1 MADAICYTLASINN
15 WDCENYGHES
25 GDRKWYMRTSGE
37 NHVTKDCTDIANE
50 FPGIKGTSW
59 IFPINFIMIT
69 QNKMVDG
76 YHDLLIRGLRPLSP
90 NKVHCD
96 TTLYEPPK
104 MRLRFHGTARVN
116 FTEYGGASA
125 PTHTRTRTLGGL
137 QVQQMHSCHRE

>member
-1 MADAICYTLASINN
+1 
-15 WDCENYGHES
+15 
-25 GDRKWYMRTSGE
+25 
-37 NHVTKDCTDIANE
+37 
-50 FPGIKGTSW
+50 
-59 IFPINFIMIT
+59 
-69 QNKMVDG
+69 MVDG